1 MVMTELEFVEF
12 IETFDEFG
20 TNTVFEDY
28 EWTVGERT
36 GTVRKAFNEYWTS
49 AQRQGHSLQEVSY
62 RACFKPQLPGFF
74 ISRLTDLGD
83 GVYDPFEG
91 RGTTP
96 LEAYIQGRKPMG
108 NDINPLSQALL
119 EPRVNPPSIE
129 EVEKRLGSIDL
140 TVAKEK
146 YPDLE
151 VFFHR
156 DTLKQIISLKEYFLR
171 REKSGKIDKIDKWIR
186 MVALNRLTG
195 HSPGF
200 FSVYSLPPNQAVSIK
215 SQKKINK
222 KKKQKPESKDIKSR
236 IIKRSKALLKQWNGV
251 PKEYESLDL
260 EPVLVTGDASNAQG
274 VETDSAKLAVTS
286 PPFLDVVDYQSDNW
300 LRCWFLGLDASTIKI
315 SQLKNA
321 ELWQKKMVEV
331 MRDLKRI
338 VEPGGFVAFE
348 VGEITYKGKEL
359 LLEEL
364 VVPAGVEAGLE
375 PIIIMINVQEFTKTA
390 NTWGV
395 DNKSKG
401 TNTNRIVV
409 FRSD

>member
-83 GVYDPFEG
+83 GVYVPFEG

-171 REKSGKIDKIDKWIR
+171 REKSG
-186 MVALNRLTG
+186 
-195 HSPGF
+195 
-200 FSVYSLPPNQAVSIK
+200 
-215 SQKKINK
+215 
-222 KKKQKPESKDIKSR
+222 
-236 IIKRSKALLKQWNGV
+236 
-251 PKEYESLDL
+251 
-260 EPVLVTGDASNAQG
+260 
-274 VETDSAKLAVTS
+274 
-286 PPFLDVVDYQSDNW
+286 
-300 LRCWFLGLDASTIKI
+300 
-315 SQLKNA
+315 
-321 ELWQKKMVEV
+321 
-331 MRDLKRI
+331 
-338 VEPGGFVAFE
+338 
-348 VGEITYKGKEL
+348 
-359 LLEEL
+359 
-364 VVPAGVEAGLE
+364 
-375 PIIIMINVQEFTKTA
+375 
-390 NTWGV
+390 
-395 DNKSKG
+395 
-401 TNTNRIVV
+401 
-409 FRSD
+409 